1 MKLRGITLVLCLT
14 ASLGAYADS
23 LTLVTDRSS
32 LNANDTL
39 DWSKLGGDG
48 TTLSSSFNTTTTG
61 GAAVSGSLPNSGA
74 MVCDTSYNNCYN
86 YGPSNTAY
94 ALWTQGAGALT
105 VNLPGVSGIGTT
117 VVSDVATGYGTPF
130 TASLSLYN
138 GSTLLGSF
146 SQTSDDGSPIYLGAV
161 DSTGANITSA
171 VLQLTADYE
180 IVYGISGYRYSYDP
194 AANHSDPS
202 VCASV
207 SNSDIAASLQAKLRC
222 PQKAYTLG
230 YSLPL
235 YVAGEDLCVLYTCAS
250 GISHTPNYSDFPAP
264 ASTPSQNF
272 YADSL
277 DLVRPSSVPA
287 TTPEPGSFAL
297 LGTGLVGIAGAVRR
311 RFRK

>member
-1 MKLRGITLVLCLT
+1 M
-14 ASLGAYADS
+14 
-23 LTLVTDRSS
+23 
-32 LNANDTL
+32 
-39 DWSKLGGDG
+39 
-48 TTLSSSFNTTTTG
+48 TTTG
-61 GAAVSGSLPNSGA
+61 GAAASVSLPNAGA

-105 VNLPGVSGIGTT
+105 FNLPGFSGIGTT
-117 VVSDVATGYGTPF
+117 VMSDVAAGYGTPF

-194 AANHSDPS
+194 MANHSDPS

-207 SNSDIAASLQAKLRC
+207 SDNDIAASLQAKLRC
-222 PQKAYTLG
+222 PQKTYTLG

-235 YVAGEDLCVLYTCAS
+235 YFAGDDLCVLYTCAP
-250 GISHTPNYSDFPAP
+250 GIGHTPDYGDYPAP

-277 DLVRPSSVPA
+277 DLVRPASVPA
-287 TTPEPGSFAL
+287 LTPEPGSFAL
-297 LGTGLVGIAGAVRR
+297 LGTGALGVAAAVRKRLR
-311 RFRK
+311 R